1 MAAGRSRMTVLS
13 EEAKA
18 GFPRL
23 RGTHFRANIPV
34 SQDVLNRLL
43 SNAGIQLQVQQ
54 HNRLLISYRV
64 FRVAAELVLVTR
76 ELDVVLSASWWS
88 RSAIKAALV
97 WKPQLQSYLSQQDR
111 FVSIHCGR
119 ISAVRKYEYLWR
131 HISQVHART
140 VAGRLELDIQVVIT

>member
-1 MAAGRSRMTVLS
+1 MGACSLRLSVLS

-23 RGTHFRANIPV
+23 RGTQFRANIPV
-34 SQDVLNRLL
+34 PEDVLNRLL
-43 SNAGIQLQVQQ
+43 RNAGVQLELQER
-54 HNRLLISYRV
+54 NRILISYRG

-97 WKPQLQSYLSQQDR
+97 WKPQLQMY
-111 FVSIHCGR
+111 
-119 ISAVRKYEYLWR
+119 
-131 HISQVHART
+131 
-140 VAGRLELDIQVVIT
+140 